1 MAREI
6 SDDLARFL
14 HGEVD
19 PMSFHHLDHVRT
31 AFEIL
36 KHHAFMDAAL
46 AYSAGLKVLARKAG
60 RPEAYHETITL
71 AFLSLIA
78 ERVSERAFEDFESF
92 AAANPDLMEK
102 SALSRWYAP
111 ERLNSDR
118 ARKVFVLPDPVGLP
132 PPTYPLSTL
141 S

>member
-1 MAREI
+1 MQSI

-14 HGEVD
+14 HGELD
-19 PMSFHHLDHVRT
+19 PVLFHHADHVRT

-36 KHHAFMDAAL
+36 KEHAFMDAAQ
-46 AYSAGLKVLARKAG
+46 AYSRGLKVLARKAG

-71 AFLSLIA
+71 AFLSLID
-78 ERVSERAFEDFESF
+78 ERMSEHSFADFESF

-111 ERLNSDR
+111 ERLNSNC
-118 ARKVFVLPDPVGLP
+118 ARKVFVLPDPRPLP
-132 PPTYPLSTL
+132 
-141 S
+141 

>member
-1 MAREI
+1 MTPRI

-14 HGEVD
+14 HGELD
-19 PMSFHHLDHVRT
+19 PASFRHADHVRT
-31 AFEIL
+31 AFEMLERHPFIE
-36 KHHAFMDAAL
+36 AA
-46 AYSAGLKVLARKAG
+46 APYSAGLKALARKAG
-60 RPEAYHETITL
+60 RPDAYHETITL

-78 ERVSERAFEDFESF
+78 ERMSERAFADFESF

-111 ERLNSDR
+111 ERLNSER
-118 ARKVFVLPDPVGLP
+118 ARKTFVLPDPR
-132 PPTYPLSTL
+132 SI